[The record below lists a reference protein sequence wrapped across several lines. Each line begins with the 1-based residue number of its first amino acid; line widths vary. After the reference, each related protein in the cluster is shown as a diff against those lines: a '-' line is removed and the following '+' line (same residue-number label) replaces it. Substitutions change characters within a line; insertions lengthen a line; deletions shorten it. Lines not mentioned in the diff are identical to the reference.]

1 MASNGGG
8 STGVVAVL
16 VIFIIVLVAGFFA
29 YRGGLF
35 RGKQTSVNVNITT
48 PQR

>member
-1 MASNGGG
+1 MASNGSG
-8 STGVVAVL
+8 STGVVVL
-16 VIFIIVLVAGFFA
+16 VIFMIVLVAAFFA

>member
-1 MASNGGG
+1 MGSNGGG

-16 VIFIIVLVAGFFA
+16 VISIIVIVAAFIA

-35 RGKQTSVNVNITT
+35 RGKQTSVNVNITA